1 MHTLGGSSPGGAH
14 FGAGSGPIWL
24 DDLDC
29 RGTEARL
36 ADCRAS
42 SIGTHN
48 CNHNEDASVRCIPP
62 FSKLILEVLNLNVQE
77 DWALGEQTESGEMVK
92 GGSKYGISLSD
103 CTNGE
108 IRIVNGST
116 ALQGRVEVCVDG
128 NWGTICDAGWGAPEA
143 MVACR
148 QLGFSPTG

>member
-24 DDLDC
+24 DDLAC

-36 ADCRAS
+36 ADCSAS

-62 FSKLILEVLNLNVQE
+62 FSKLILEALNLNVQE
-77 DWALGEQTESGEMVK
+77 DCMGPGRTDRKCMV
-92 GGSKYGISLSD
+92 
-103 CTNGE
+103 
-108 IRIVNGST
+108 R
-116 ALQGRVEVCVDG
+116 
-128 NWGTICDAGWGAPEA
+128 W
-143 MVACR
+143 
-148 QLGFSPTG
+148 